1 MENAVASYLRALLA
15 GEPGPQRN
23 LFSGNLASIV
33 AASIDGYRS
42 RTGLQLNAAQRKAVE
57 MAVHYP
63 LSVLTGGAGTGKTTV
78 LQVIHDIAEQIGVPV
93 LQMALSGRAAQ
104 RLRGGYRAGSIHN
117 RRVLAR
123 RRTKAG

>member
-1 MENAVASYLRALLA
+1 MLAVGMRLSPPRMATSRLAAVMEKTVASYLRALLT
-15 GEPGPQRN
+15 GVPGPQRN

-33 AASIDGYRS
+33 ASSIDGYRS
-42 RTGLQLNAAQRKAVE
+42 RTGLQLNAEQRKAVE

-93 LQMALSGRAAQ
+93 LQM
-104 RLRGGYRAGSIHN
+104 
-117 RRVLAR
+117 
-123 RRTKAG
+123 

>member
-15 GEPGPQRN
+15 GVPGPQRN

-33 AASIDGYRS
+33 AASIDGYRC

-78 LQVIHDIAEQIGVPV
+78 LQVIHDMGGRSGAPV
-93 LQMALSGRAAQ
+93 LQMALGGRGPH
-104 RLRGGYRAGSIHN
+104 RLREATGRDAPKT
-117 RRVLAR
+117 A
-123 RRTKAG
+123 A